1 MLVALAM
8 NKSNLS
14 RRDFLKL
21 ASAGSLAF
29 ALRELRLDRVL
40 AAPVTIQ
47 RGRITFSGIP
57 LYDAPRFTANK
68 IRNFGADQVVEIT
81 AVDENGEQGNPFNSV
96 WYQINEEG
104 YTYSGWVQPVE
115 TNYQKPIFN
124 IPEKGQLGE
133 ITVPFSDTKKEP
145 YVYAERG
152 YRIYYGS
159 THWVKQVIVTR
170 EEKSIWYRIYDNVL
184 RNYLYV
190 PSYAMRLVPSEEL
203 SPLSPDIP
211 DEQKSIVVDLAA
223 QLVTAFEGEKLV
235 FSQRCSSGAKGTETP
250 KGEFRTYH
258 KGPSIHMTN
267 QGDALE
273 GIYDLPG
280 VPWVAFFTGNGDGFH
295 GTYWHNDYGRPRSR
309 GCVNLPHEAA
319 KFLYRWTKPNLPPEE
334 DYVNLPGEG
343 TRVQIF

>member
-1 MLVALAM
+1 MS
-8 NKSNLS
+8 KSDLS

-29 ALRELRLDRVL
+29 ALSELRLDRAC
-40 AAPVTIQ
+40 AASPTRQ
-47 RGRITFSGIP
+47 GRTSWSGIP
-57 LYDAPRFTANK
+57 LYDAPTFNAKK
-68 IRNFGADQVVEIT
+68 IDNFGADQVVEIT
-81 AVDENGEQGNPFNSV
+81 AVDENGEFGNPFNST
-96 WYQINEEG
+96 WYQINGEG
-104 YTYSGWVQPVE
+104 FTYSGWIQPVE

-159 THWVKQVIVTR
+159 THWVRKVVVTR
-170 EEKSIWYRIYDNVL
+170 AEKSVWYMIYDSEIKK
-184 RNYLYV
+184 YLYV
-190 PSYAMRLVPSEEL
+190 PYHDMRLVPNDEL
-203 SPLSPDIP
+203 SVLSPDVP
-211 DEQKSIVVDLAA
+211 DDEKSIIVDLSA

-250 KGEFRTYH
+250 NGEFRTYH

-267 QGDALE
+267 QGDAIE
-273 GIYDLPG
+273 NIYDLPG
-280 VPWVAFFTGNGDGFH
+280 VPWCAFFTGAGNAFH
-295 GTYWHNDYGRPRSR
+295 GTYWHNDYGRPRSH
-309 GCVNLPHEAA
+309 GCVNLPSDAA
-319 KFLYRWTKPNLPPEE
+319 KFIYRWTKPNVPP
-334 DYVNLPGEG
+334 DANYVHLPGEG